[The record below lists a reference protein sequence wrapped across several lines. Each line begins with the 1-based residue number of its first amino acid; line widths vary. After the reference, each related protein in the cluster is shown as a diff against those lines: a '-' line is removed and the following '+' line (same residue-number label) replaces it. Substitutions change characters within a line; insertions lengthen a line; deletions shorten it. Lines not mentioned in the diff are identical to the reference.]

1 MQADRRRALTLL
13 AGISLLIA
21 LFTGRALI
29 FSIAWL
35 VGALLLLSRLWTWQ
49 SLRGIAL
56 RRRTRSRRSQVGRV
70 FRESFSLRTTNWLPK
85 LWMEIQDHSTLPGHR
100 ASYVVPSLLGKREYR
115 WTAETV
121 CSLRGEFVLGPV
133 TVISSDPFGLFQSP
147 RRLGVTERLIVY
159 PRVVDIRRVL
169 LPVGYLSGGEAQ
181 RQLTHN
187 ITTNA
192 SSIRDYVPGDSM
204 NRIHWRSSARTGEL
218 MVKEFELDP
227 LVDIWLFNDFS
238 AKSAYDDGSV
248 RRASPG
254 GIIIPTSAQVPPA
267 TEEYAIVI
275 AASLAKH
282 FIDDERV
289 VGFGAYTPKR
299 HFVLPDRGN
308 RQLALILSALAV
320 ARATSEMSL
329 REMLSLETM
338 QFTRGTTLM
347 IITSS
352 LDTGWIAEAQVLQRR
367 GIRPFCVYIDPAS
380 FNPQLDSSEVRGM
393 LQLAQIAVLIVRN
406 GDDIGLALEQ
416 RPLSAMG
423 HRKI

>member
-1 MQADRRRALTLL
+1 MPSERRRALYLL
-13 AGISLLIA
+13 AAVCLFIA
-21 LFTGRALI
+21 LFTGRAIL
-29 FSIAWL
+29 FSIVWL
-35 VGALLLLSRLWTWQ
+35 VGVLLLLSRLWTWQ
-49 SLRGIAL
+49 SLSGIAL

-70 FRESFSLRTTNWLPK
+70 FRESFSLRRTNWLPK
-85 LWMEIQDHSTLPGHR
+85 LWMEIHDHSTLPGHR
-100 ASYVVPSLLGKREYR
+100 ASHVVPNMLGKREYS

-121 CSLRGEFVLGPV
+121 CSARGEFLLGPV

-147 RRLGVTERLIVY
+147 RRLGATERLIVY

-169 LPVGYLSGGEAQ
+169 LPVSKLSGGDAQ
-181 RQLTHN
+181 RQLTHHV
-187 ITTNA
+187 TTNA

-204 NRIHWRSSARTGEL
+204 NRIHWRSTARTGEL

-227 LVDIWLFNDFS
+227 LVDIWLFSDFS
-238 AKSAYDDGSV
+238 EKSAYDDGSI

-254 GIIIPTSAQVPPA
+254 GTIIPTSSQVPPA
-267 TEEYAIVI
+267 TEEYGVVI

-289 VGFGAYTPKR
+289 VGFSAYTPNR

-308 RQLALILSALAV
+308 RQLAMIWSTLAV
-320 ARATSEMSL
+320 ARCASEMNL
-329 REMLSLETM
+329 REMLSLEAM

-352 LDTGWIAEAQVLQRR
+352 LDASWIAEAQVLQRR
-367 GIRPFCVYIDPAS
+367 GIRPFCVFIDPAT
-380 FNPQLDSSEVRGM
+380 FNPRLDSSEVRGM
-393 LQLAQIAVLIVRN
+393 LQLAKIPVLIVCK

-416 RPLSAMG
+416 RP
-423 HRKI
+423 I